1 MRKESYDLTYRTYRT
16 PCTLIW
22 DSAPSIDSVFTGF
35 SKNATHYQIS
45 SDVGS
50 TSRSG
55 STVFYVS
62 CPLVQ
67 PLTWL
72 LLVTLGAYGI
82 IPLTWSFSKRNVA
95 GF

>member
-1 MRKESYDLTYRTYRT
+1 MQHTIKSQVMSDLH
-16 PCTLIW
+16 LE
-22 DSAPSIDSVFTGF
+22 
-35 SKNATHYQIS
+35 
-45 SDVGS
+45 VGQQ
-50 TSRSG
+50 
-55 STVFYVS
+55 Y
-62 CPLVQ
+62 LVQ